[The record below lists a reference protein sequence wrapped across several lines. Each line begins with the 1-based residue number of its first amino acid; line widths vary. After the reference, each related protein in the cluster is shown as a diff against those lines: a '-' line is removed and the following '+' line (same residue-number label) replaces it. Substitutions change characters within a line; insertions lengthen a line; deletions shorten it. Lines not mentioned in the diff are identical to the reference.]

1 MNSRFAGFDS
11 GSQKAVLVPE
21 QFFNELLPSIDSLDE
36 LKLALA
42 VIHLSMDKW
51 KRSPAFTLARLGEEP
66 LIRIIRQDAGD
77 SESLSDP
84 LGRLL
89 RRGVVIEVTRPGE
102 SEMCFA
108 LNSARG
114 RKLVGAKSGEPASRR
129 RDVEENRPPDLS
141 TNIFSLYEDA
151 IGTISPL
158 LADDLRQAEKLYPMA
173 WIEEAFTLAVKYNRR
188 SWRYVQTILERWA
201 HDGR

>member
-51 KRSPAFTLARLGEEP
+51 KRSPAFTLASLEEEP
-66 LIRIIRQDAGD
+66 LIRIICQDAGD
-77 SESLSDP
+77 SESLSET

-114 RKLVGAKSGEPASRR
+114 RKLVGAESGESHIRLR
-129 RDVEENRPPDLS
+129 GSDGKDRS

-151 IGTISPL
+151 IGTLSPL
-158 LADDLRQAEKLYPMA
+158 LADDLRQAEKLYPLA
-173 WIEEAFTLAVKYNRR
+173 WIEEAFTLAVKYNKR